1 MLKKVKNKEK
11 FPEKYWNN
19 AITIASTINDF
30 CFFVNALNL
39 DNRYTPFYNS

>member
-19 AITIASTINDF
+19 AITMASTINNF
-30 CFFVNALNL
+30 
-39 DNRYTPFYNS
+39 